1 MNLDSIILLGIIAFT
16 ILAFAREWM
25 TMDAVALT
33 CLGLLLALD
42 LVTVEE
48 AVSGFSNSAVIT
60 VMMMFVL
67 SGGLVQ
73 SGLITKLGYRIAE
86 FGGGTRRM
94 AALLLL
100 VVTGVSSAFINNT
113 AAVSVLMPVAIH
125 LARHFKFS
133 PSKILL
139 PLSYMAIIGGTCTLL
154 GTSTNLLVSSLAA
167 EHGKAEFTVFEF
179 LTLGS
184 ILFVVGLAYY
194 AFFLGRYL
202 PSRSIISSLTRKYH
216 ITGFLTEVRVP
227 ANSKLIGRTVLDEH
241 VSERFYL
248 NVLEVI
254 RGKQK
259 ITSDLRNTA
268 LLEGDVLLVRG
279 NVEDIV
285 AFRERYGLLLLTDI
299 KLTDADLSDR
309 NTILAEIQIAP
320 VSRLVGS
327 TIKEI
332 NFRKRFGSFV
342 LGINSTGHMIR
353 DKLALIPLKAWDTL
367 LVFGPRSRVEALDGT
382 DDFVRLSETEVKLR
396 LSNRWWISSALIP
409 IVVLSAAVGWMPILK
424 AAILGV
430 VVLLVTRCVTMQQAY
445 RSIDWAVIFLL
456 AAILPLGRAME
467 NTGLAASIG
476 SFVSQTGAA
485 YGPTVLLSVLYFAT
499 SLLTSAF
506 SNNAA
511 AVLMVPIAFTA
522 AAELGI
528 DPKPLLMAVTYA
540 ASASFMTPMSYQTN
554 AMVFGPGNYKF
565 IDYVRYGAPLNV
577 IFWILATILIPILW
591 PF

>member
-1 MNLDSIILLGIIAFT
+1 MNLDSAILLGIVAFT

-25 TMDAVALT
+25 SMDAVALT

-67 SGGLVQ
+67 SEGLVQ

-86 FGGGTRRM
+86 FGGTHRM

-309 NTILAEIQIAP
+309 NTILAEIQVAP

-353 DKLALIPLKAWDTL
+353 DKLALIPLKAWDIL

-382 DDFVRLSETEVKLR
+382 DDFVRLGETEVKLR

-456 AAILPLGRAME
+456 AAILPLAARGRSEFWALAESSVGCEEGSPREFPGTE
-467 NTGLAASIG
+467 N
-476 SFVSQTGAA
+476 
-485 YGPTVLLSVLYFAT
+485 
-499 SLLTSAF
+499 
-506 SNNAA
+506 
-511 AVLMVPIAFTA
+511 AVRSSPARA
-522 AAELGI
+522 
-528 DPKPLLMAVTYA
+528 
-540 ASASFMTPMSYQTN
+540 
-554 AMVFGPGNYKF
+554 
-565 IDYVRYGAPLNV
+565 
-577 IFWILATILIPILW
+577 
-591 PF
+591 